1 MAFLPPQNPGKLY
14 PSQVLSEAL
23 AMFRE
28 NARILISAGAV
39 SSAILAAVQLPGL
52 LLEGMN
58 QDRAKIFSG
67 LLFIVSMLIS
77 LAVHAGLITISL
89 ECYRGLRPKVT
100 RLFETQGCYLSVL
113 AASLIFMGLI
123 IPYGLLMAVAAGLG
137 PFGVLLMLIL
147 IPAMAVTLV
156 RYRFAIF
163 LVIDLL
169 FKPLA
174 AIQASPRLS
183 GDCILQVIAV
193 ELLCL
198 LVQAPYIMTTVSGQL
213 VISHILMVFTLPL
226 TICIQTRMY
235 MLLYEQS
242 DLSDFGVPG
251 DQE

>member
-1 MAFLPPQNPGKLY
+1 MAFLPPQNPNKLS

-28 NARILISAGAV
+28 NVGTFISAGVV
-39 SSAILAAVQLPGL
+39 SSAIMAAVQLPGL
-52 LLEGMN
+52 LLEGMAEE
-58 QDRAKIFSG
+58 RVKLFSG

-89 ECYRGLRPKVT
+89 ELFQGLKPKVT
-100 RLFETQGCYLSVL
+100 RIFETQSCYLSVL

-123 IPYGLLMAVAAGLG
+123 IPYALLAAIAAGLG

-147 IPAMAVTLV
+147 IPAMAITLV

-169 FKPLA
+169 FKPLT

-183 GDCILQVIAV
+183 GDCIFQVIAV

-198 LVQAPYIMTTVSGQL
+198 LVQAPYIMTAMSGQM
-213 VISHILMVFTLPL
+213 VISHVLLIFTLPL

-235 MLLYEQS
+235 IRLRDESSLA
-242 DLSDFGVPG
+242 DFGVP
-251 DQE
+251 DNQQ